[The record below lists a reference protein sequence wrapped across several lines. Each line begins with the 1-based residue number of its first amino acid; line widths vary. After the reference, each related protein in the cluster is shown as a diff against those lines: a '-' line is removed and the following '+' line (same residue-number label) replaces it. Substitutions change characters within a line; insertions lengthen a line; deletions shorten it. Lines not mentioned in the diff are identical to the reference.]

1 MLKIT
6 DSFAT
11 LPAQDIQRARKF
23 YEQKLGLTPE
33 MLMPDGGAIYRT
45 GADTAFS
52 VFPSQGK
59 ASGDHTQITLR
70 VADVT
75 ATVGELKKSGVKFE
89 EYDFPGFKTEDGI
102 AGTGDDRGAWFKDTE
117 GNLLALIQFTA
128 AQEAAVKSGHATTT
142 NGH

>member
-6 DSFAT
+6 ESNAT

-33 MLMPDGGAIYRT
+33 SVTPDGGAVYRT
-45 GADTAFS
+45 GSTGFS
-52 VFPSQGK
+52 VFPSHGK
-59 ASGDHTQITLR
+59 ASGDHTQIALH

-75 ATVGELKKSGVKFE
+75 STVAELKKSGVRFE
-89 EYDFPGFKTEDGI
+89 DYDFPGFKTEGGI
-102 AGTGDDRGAWFKDTE
+102 ADIGDEKGAWFKDTE
-117 GNLLALIQFTA
+117 GNLLGLLQRAIVPA
-128 AQEAAVKSGHATTT
+128 SAHST

>member
-23 YEQKLGLTPE
+23 YEQKLGLTPL
-33 MLMPDGGAIYRT
+33 MAMPDGGAVYQT
-45 GADTAFS
+45 GANTAFS
-52 VFPSQGK
+52 VFPSTGK

-75 ATVGELKKSGVKFE
+75 ATVGELKKSGVRFE

-102 AGTGDDRGAWFKDTE
+102 AGTGDDKGAWFKDTE
-117 GNLLALIQFTA
+117 GNLLSLIQFTA
-128 AQEAAVKSGHATTT
+128 AQEAEAKAGRGTTT
-142 NGH
+142 NGR

>member
-11 LPAQDIQRARKF
+11 LPAQDVQRARKF
-23 YEQKLGLTPE
+23 YEQKLGLTPA
-33 MLMPDGGAIYRT
+33 MVMPDGGAIYKT
-45 GADTAFS
+45 GENTAFS
-52 VFPSQGK
+52 VFPSMGK

-70 VADVT
+70 VPDVK

-89 EYDFPGFKTEDGI
+89 EYDFPGFKTVDGI
-102 AGTGDDRGAWFKDTE
+102 AGEGDDQGAWFKDTE
-117 GNLLALIQFTA
+117 GNLLVLIQFTD
-128 AQEAAVKSGHATTT
+128 AQAAAVKSGHGTTT